1 MPSVAYQDFA
11 EARLILLWGANP
23 SASGIHLVPHIR
35 EAQRRG
41 ASLVVI
47 DPRTTPLAKQ
57 ADVHLAVRPGTDLP
71 VALAIHRYLFEEGH
85 ADAAFLSAHASGAAQ
100 LREKAREWTV
110 ERAAQE
116 AGILP
121 ERLQQVAE
129 LYAAASPALVRCGW
143 GQERNRNG
151 GNASMAIL
159 ALPAVAGKFGVRGGG
174 YTMSNSSAWGIT
186 RS

>member
-23 SASGIHLVPHIR
+23 SASGIHLVPHIG

-41 ASLVVI
+41 AILVVI

-57 ADVHLAVRPGTDLP
+57 ADIHLAVRPGTDLP

-85 ADAAFLSAHASGAAQ
+85 ADTTFLAAHTLGAAR
-100 LREKAREWTV
+100 LREKASGWTF
-110 ERAAQE
+110 ERAARE

-121 ERLQQVAE
+121 DALRRVAE
-129 LYAAASPALVRCGW
+129 IYAQANPAVVRCGW

-151 GNASMAIL
+151 GSASMAIL
-159 ALPAVAGKFGVRGGG
+159 SLPAVAGKFGVRG
-174 YTMSNSSAWGIT
+174 
-186 RS
+186 